1 MGDPPCPDWTGLGA
15 QTEQPLSEVEFA
27 LFDVETTGLSPA
39 YGHRVCEVACLR
51 LRGGVEQACF
61 TSLVDPKRPISPGA
75 LHVHHITPE
84 MLHGAPP
91 FDTIAGPLLETMA
104 GAVLVA
110 HNAPF
115 DLGFLAAELEIA
127 RLPPPDGPVVD
138 TLALVRRAY
147 RFARNSLPAVA
158 VALGIEP
165 GPAHRA
171 MGDVWTM
178 RHLLE
183 RVLGDLERR
192 WGVTTLGGLL
202 AFQGGSIPYPR
213 PRTLPLPPAIAEAL
227 AGQRRVWMRYLD
239 ARGQETVRVVRP
251 LHIHEERGNLY
262 LVAHCYRRGE
272 LRTFRLDRVVE
283 MATED
288 RADE

>member
-1 MGDPPCPDWTGLGA
+1 MNEPLNP
-15 QTEQPLSEVEFA
+15 EQPLSDVEFA

-51 LRGGVEQACF
+51 LRGGVEQRSFA
-61 TSLVDPKRPISPGA
+61 SLVDPQRPISPGA
-75 LHVHHITPE
+75 FYVNRITPE

-91 FDTIAGPLLETMA
+91 FDAIAGPLLEAMA

-115 DLGFLAAELEIA
+115 DLGFLAAEFEIA
-127 RLPPPDGPVVD
+127 RLPPPDGLVVD

-158 VALGIEP
+158 AALGIETE
-165 GPAHRA
+165 PAHRA
-171 MGDVWTM
+171 MGDVQTM
-178 RHLLE
+178 RRILD
-183 RVLGDLERR
+183 RVLEDLDRR
-192 WGVTTLGGLL
+192 WGVTTLGELL

-213 PRTLPLPPAIAEAL
+213 PRTLPLPPTIAEAL
-227 AGQRRVWMRYLD
+227 AGEQRVWMRYVD

-251 LHIHEERGNLY
+251 LRVHEERGNLY
-262 LVAHCYRRGE
+262 LVAYCYQRGE
-272 LRTFRLDRVVE
+272 MRTFRLDRVVE

-288 RADE
+288 WTDE